1 MQDTNLVIAGTTYTS
16 RLILRTG
23 KYKSFELMKQALEAA
38 RPAMVTVAIRRVDM
52 SDKSSQSFW
61 KFLPEGLPILPNTA
75 GGCNPRDSSRLAH
88 VGPGALEMPLLL
100 IAVTVEV
107 QTSLPRR

>member
-16 RLILRTG
+16 RLILGTG

-38 RPAMVTVAIRRVDM
+38 RPAMVTVAIRRLGM

-61 KFLPEGLPILPNTA
+61 IFLPQGLPILPNTA
-75 GGCNPRDSSRLAH
+75 VSHSPPD
-88 VGPGALEMPLLL
+88 VPP
-100 IAVTVEV
+100 
-107 QTSLPRR
+107 TSQPTPHFAILPPPPFL